1 MSFLSDKAKRLAD
14 LTKKLVAEVGEELD
28 EGLAKVE
35 EVTTRKD
42 AAVSKLSTLHQD
54 VAAGVAEV
62 EEVVKNLTNG

>member
-42 AAVSKLSTLHQD
+42 AAVPKLSTPHQD